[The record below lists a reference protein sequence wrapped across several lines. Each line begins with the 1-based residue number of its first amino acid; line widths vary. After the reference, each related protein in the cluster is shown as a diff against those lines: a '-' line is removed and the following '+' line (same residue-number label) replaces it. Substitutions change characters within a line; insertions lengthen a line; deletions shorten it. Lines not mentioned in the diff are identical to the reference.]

1 LIFDG
6 NFKSVTEK
14 DEKKYFY
21 YLDSAS
27 NSINKISVN
36 DFNSK
41 FGLYMIPRVIESKDD
56 YLFAA

>member
-6 NFKSVTEK
+6 RFVITTEN
-14 DEKKYFY
+14 KKNYFY
-21 YLDSAS
+21 YLDSS
-27 NSINKISVN
+27 NNSIGKISVN

>member
-6 NFKSVTEK
+6 NFVSVTEE
-14 DEKKYFY
+14 DGKKYFY
-21 YLDSAS
+21 HLDSS
-27 NSINKISVN
+27 NNSISKISVN

-41 FGLYMIPRVIESKDD
+41 SGLYMIPRVIESKDD

>member
-6 NFKSVTEK
+6 RFISTAENN
-14 DEKKYFY
+14 KKYFY
-21 YLDSAS
+21 HIDSS
-27 NSINKISVN
+27 NNSINKISVD

>member
-6 NFKSVTEK
+6 KFESVIEG

-21 YLDSAS
+21 YLDSS
-27 NSINKISVN
+27 NDSINKISVN

-41 FGLYMIPRVIESKDD
+41 FGLYMIPRIIESKDD